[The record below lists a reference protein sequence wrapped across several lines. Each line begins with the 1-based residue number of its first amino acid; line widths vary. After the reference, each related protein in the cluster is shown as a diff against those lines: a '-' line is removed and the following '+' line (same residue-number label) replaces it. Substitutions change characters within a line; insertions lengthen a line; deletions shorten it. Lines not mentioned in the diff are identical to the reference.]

1 AASSAEPAPACSHS
15 GSSPSS
21 SRTTLARLSGSAMRS
36 ALISRIVIL
45 STSSPTE
52 TGTMMVFMR
61 LLLALERPVYRSGM
75 SRPRRR
81 VTQNLRG
88 GHGRCNAASTG
99 RGADCT
105 RLRNDGGD
113 MRQVH
118 GAAGISL
125 TTGIALGLVIGAAI
139 GLAMDNVALGI
150 GPGFAIGIALS
161 LVGRRNGP
169 DGDSRS
175 GRARDDAKR

>member
-99 RGADCT
+99 LRADCP

-118 GAAGISL
+118 GATGISL

-139 GLAMDNVALGI
+139 GAMDNVALGI
-150 GPGFAIGIALS
+150 GPGIAIGIALS

>member
-1 AASSAEPAPACSHS
+1 
-15 GSSPSS
+15 
-21 SRTTLARLSGSAMRS
+21 
-36 ALISRIVIL
+36 
-45 STSSPTE
+45 
-52 TGTMMVFMR
+52 
-61 LLLALERPVYRSGM
+61 
-75 SRPRRR
+75 
-81 VTQNLRG
+81 
-88 GHGRCNAASTG
+88 
-99 RGADCT
+99 
-105 RLRNDGGD
+105 

-150 GPGFAIGIALS
+150 GPGIAIGIALS